1 MLNLSISR
9 RRKNRTLIVRRW
21 EHAYAEYE
29 NKREIGAVNPCYK
42 IVTHASPCRRAGLR
56 HA

>member
-1 MLNLSISR
+1 MLILSISR
-9 RRKNRTLIVRRW
+9 RRKNRTIIVRRW